1 MTNKIII
8 NVNKNNYST
17 KFLRTIH
24 ELSIELLGNFYCS
37 GSFQSIQYTSEKP
50 INLYYISEGHRY
62 YERDTFELLSDGYNK
77 LLDQS
82 DNCLFRYINQQLKY
96 LR

>member
-1 MTNKIII
+1 MSNKIII

-17 KFLRTIH
+17 RFLRTIH

-37 GSFQSIQYTSEKP
+37 GSFQSIQYRSEKP
-50 INLYYISEGHRY
+50 INLYYISEGYRY
-62 YERDTFELLSDGYNK
+62 HERDTLDSYTDEYYELKFYSKNSIFK
-77 LLDQS
+77 HIMDQ
-82 DNCLFRYINQQLKY
+82 IKY